1 MNSKQFLDLIGISP
15 APNNGTHGALH
26 DIMHTPPSLS
36 TVPTVN
42 YKYCSVPTGRTST
55 PKTNCS
61 CDVVKTLK
69 AHLNTDF
76 LIVHIH

>member
-1 MNSKQFLDLIGISP
+1 MNSKQFLDLIGIRP
-15 APNNGTHGALH
+15 APNNGTPGALH

-42 YKYCSVPTGRTST
+42 YKNCPVPTGRTLT

-69 AHLNTDF
+69 AHLNTYF
-76 LIVHIH
+76 LHLHTH